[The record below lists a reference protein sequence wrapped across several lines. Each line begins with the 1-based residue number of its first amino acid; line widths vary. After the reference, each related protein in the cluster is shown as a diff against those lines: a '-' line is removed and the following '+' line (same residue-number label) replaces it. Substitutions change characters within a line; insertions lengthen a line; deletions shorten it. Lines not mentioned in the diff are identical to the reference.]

1 MTPTVIEEI
10 AVSRSTVRQKQVLL
24 ALFLLSM
31 LALHVLLSYGT
42 ASTRIPEQ
50 DEAVR
55 ESWIT
60 YVTRGFFGTT
70 AVEPQGG
77 VSGKELTGIQQMT
90 YWCMPLDLFA
100 EAAWFRI
107 FGFGI
112 LQLRDLSILW
122 AA

>member
-10 AVSRSTVRQKQVLL
+10 AVSRLTIRQKQVLL

-31 LALHVLLSYGT
+31 LALYVLLSYGT

-50 DEAVR
+50 DEGFFA
-55 ESWIT
+55 SPAFT

-112 LQLRDLSILW
+112 LQLR
-122 AA
+122 